1 MSKPGQLNP
10 KQSRFVQEFLIDL
23 NATQAC
29 IRAGYKEKNSGVV
42 GPRLLQI
49 PHVAEAIA
57 KGKAEQLE
65 RADLSASR
73 VLEELRRLSFSD
85 LSQMVDE
92 HGRLKQLHLMPVAV
106 RSAIASVKLTK
117 KNLTTGDGIVDDVI
131 EVKLWDKV
139 RALEMLAKHFK
150 LLTEVLQVQDAA
162 GGIAT
167 LQRGRDRV
175 AAMKAKPTP

>member
-1 MSKPGQLNP
+1 VKPLNH
-10 KQSRFVQEFLIDL
+10 KQELFVAEFLVDL
-23 NATQAC
+23 NSSAAAA
-29 IRAGYKEKNSGVV
+29 RAGYSSKNGNVV
-42 GPRLLQI
+42 GPRLLAM
-49 PHVAEAIA
+49 PHIAEAIA
-57 KGKAEQLE
+57 KGKAAQLE

-85 LSQMVDE
+85 LQAIVDE
-92 HGRLKQLHLMPVAV
+92 QTGKLKPLHLIPPAV
-106 RSAIASVKLTK
+106 RSAIASVKITK

-131 EVKLWDKV
+131 EVRLWDKT

-150 LLTEVLQVQDAA
+150 LLTDVIQVQDAA

-175 AAMKAKPTP
+175 AALKARKG